1 MAFSIQFEVIIVDRR
16 GPTRSESKCTNHS
29 CYTAANHRGESC
41 FIGDVSLNLWW
52 RLAVCSHKLQVT
64 TSCDKLNSITIRKG
78 HTKTCNYFFSLSKL
92 TCFSANSR
100 SKCFTESLG
109 DCCTEYARLNL
120 GFSWV
125 LPSTST
131 WKRQDIWAE
140 IISLLSFTQ
149 DRKYIKVV
157 VLNVEITVQLSWTG

>member
-1 MAFSIQFEVIIVDRR
+1 MSSSMVDMAFSIQFEVIIVDRR
-16 GPTRSESKCTNHS
+16 GPTLSESKYTNHS
-29 CYTAANHRGESC
+29 CCVAANHRGESC

-64 TSCDKLNSITIRKG
+64 TSCEKFYFIAIRKRPY
-78 HTKTCNYFFSLSKL
+78 KDMLLFFSLSKIVFAKL

-100 SKCFTESLG
+100 AKCFTESLG
-109 DCCTEYARLNL
+109 DCCTENARLIL

-140 IISLLSFTQ
+140 IIFTKFYS
-149 DRKYIKVV
+149 R
-157 VLNVEITVQLSWTG
+157 